1 MPPFTSPPTQLVEPS
16 LEQKAQVA
24 KATNQVPPEANTIQ
38 PANLSDITLNQL
50 SIEERIERH
59 IEIEKNNLQLES
71 PMSEGEESLLLSQ

>member
-1 MPPFTSPPTQLVEPS
+1 MEPS
-16 LEQKAQVA
+16 REQKAQVA
-24 KATNQVPPEANTIQ
+24 KATDKVPPETNTTQ
-38 PANLSDITLNQL
+38 PANLSDIHLNQL